1 MQELAP
7 AEKDSMQRSEDN
19 IATQYNSE
27 EQEDLLPPAHRGHG
41 GALPK

>member
-7 AEKDSMQRSEDN
+7 AEKGSMQRSEDN

-27 EQEDLLPPAHRGHG
+27 EQEDLRPPAHRGRG